1 KSTELLIRRL
11 LFSRICREITM
22 DLATNTSN
30 SIYRFQAKAL
40 LCLKGLLSEQYESI
54 VTKVFSLANLLAIY
68 YKRVIVIA
76 KDLECLRRLLKE

>member
-11 LFSRICREITM
+11 LFLRICREITI

-40 LCLKGLLSEQYESI
+40 LCLKEQCESI